1 MGNWDKTGRDKRDGV
16 GGGGRRGIEERGDQK
31 RGESENKKTKQLM
44 ERSREGRGERE
55 DTWRG
60 GRET

>member
-1 MGNWDKTGRDKRDGV
+1 MV
-16 GGGGRRGIEERGDQK
+16 LGGGGRRGIEERGDQK

-44 ERSREGRGERE
+44 EISREGRGERE